1 MTQEIT
7 QKTCWS
13 APRSLGGAKHY
24 FPPPLTPACQRLQF
38 NLRRNIFQIKCPVQS
53 TVSALQWYHT
63 QRRPIWIR
71 VIFVL
76 PSVFASKLCWPL
88 CVVRVMQPHQRL
100 SFMQGFPLLNLTNH
114 HMRSSEGESR
124 CDHIRDPTSGW
135 RDATSGWCQFR
146 FPLLRSTCPLST
158 LQTRGLSTRT
168 QVLKG
173 LWEGTRNSPKMAWP
187 LWCDHF
193 GVTNMALLLQYDHF
207 NLVWSVL
214 AWLTNEKF
222 TGWLVRMSC
231 IYGVYTPRIRGS
243 SYSYSVT
250 EKPG

>member
-53 TVSALQWYHT
+53 TVSALQWYYT

-100 SFMQGFPLLNLTNH
+100 SFMH
-114 HMRSSEGESR
+114 HIGICIIWEAVKEKA
-124 CDHIRDPTSGW
+124 
-135 RDATSGWCQFR
+135 DATTSEMPHLVGEMPHQVGASLGSLFCGRLAHWAHFR
-146 FPLLRSTCPLST
+146 PEGYQQERKFWKVA
-158 LQTRGLSTRT
+158 RG
-168 QVLKG
+168 
-173 LWEGTRNSPKMAWP
+173 N
-187 LWCDHF
+187 
-193 GVTNMALLLQYDHF
+193 
-207 NLVWSVL
+207 
-214 AWLTNEKF
+214 
-222 TGWLVRMSC
+222 
-231 IYGVYTPRIRGS
+231 
-243 SYSYSVT
+243 
-250 EKPG
+250 